1 MGKRIRLNS
10 PHFHNSGL
18 EAKVAKCQTA
28 ADFERLR
35 EGLKR
40 AGAFDFPCH
49 PTGLYPAVGTG
60 SLREATSGYTNVWV
74 RDNIHVAYALL
85 RDGQTK
91 RARRVACQLARYFRA
106 HSRRFRQGILRPSL
120 FRDPMQRPHI
130 RFDGSTLKELPVEWS
145 HAQNDAMGYFLWFYC
160 LLIDEGVIPTAEVD
174 RGLLSLFVL
183 FFKSIRYW
191 QDEDSG
197 HWEEIRKVAASSI
210 GTVVAALE
218 RLERLMVQET
228 LALRK
233 ERGLPRVDI
242 QMVRRL
248 KRQGETALNGILPAE
263 CLQSHGQKRRRYD
276 AATLFLI
283 YPLQVVDAKSADAIM
298 DSVRGH
304 LQGAI
309 GIKRYLRDSYWA
321 ADFRGRVL
329 ECERTVDYSCD
340 LTKRDTLHRHV
351 REAQWCIFDPIV
363 SIIYGRRFR
372 QTGRARDRKCQ
383 RHYLLRSL
391 AQLTDD
397 RGDYLPLRCPE
408 LYFLEGGRFVPNDH
422 TPLLWTQAHLLSA
435 LHEMVLTLKAC

>member
-1 MGKRIRLNS
+1 MGNRINLPR
-10 PHFHNSGL
+10 FHNGGL
-18 EAKVAKCQTA
+18 EAKVAQCRTA

-35 EGLKR
+35 EGLRR
-40 AGAFDFPCH
+40 AGAFDFPCYAS
-49 PTGLYPAVGTG
+49 GLYPAVGTG

-85 RDGQTK
+85 RDGQTQ
-91 RARRVACQLARYFRA
+91 RAARVARQLARYFRA
-106 HSRRFRQGILRPSL
+106 HSRRFRQGILRPRL

-130 RFDGSTLKELPVEWS
+130 RFNGSTLKELPVEWS

-160 LLIDEGVIPTAEVD
+160 LLIDEGVIPIAEVD

-218 RLERLMVQET
+218 RLDRLLTRET
-228 LALRK
+228 VVLRK
-233 ERGLPRVDI
+233 ERGLPRVDAR
-242 QMVRRL
+242 MVRRL
-248 KRQGETALNGILPAE
+248 KRQGETALSGILPDE
-263 CLQSHGQKRRRYD
+263 CLQRHEQKRRRYD

-283 YPLQVVDAKSADAIM
+283 YPLQVVDAETADAIV
-298 DSVRGH
+298 DAVTGS
-304 LQGAI
+304 LQGVV

-321 ADFRGRVL
+321 ADFRERVL
-329 ECERTVDYSCD
+329 DSERTADYSCD
-340 LTKRDTLHRHV
+340 QSKRDTLHKHG

-372 QTGRARDRKCQ
+372 QTGRARDRTRQ
-383 RHYLLRSL
+383 RHYLLRAL

-397 RGDYLPLRCPE
+397 QGDYLPLRCPE
-408 LYFLEGGRFVPNDH
+408 LYFLEEGRFVPNDH
-422 TPLLWTQAHLLSA
+422 TPLLWTQANLLSA
-435 LHEMVLTLKAC
+435 LHEMVLTLKA

>member
-1 MGKRIRLNS
+1 M
-10 PHFHNSGL
+10 
-18 EAKVAKCQTA
+18 A
-28 ADFERLR
+28 
-35 EGLKR
+35 
-40 AGAFDFPCH
+40 
-49 PTGLYPAVGTG
+49 
-60 SLREATSGYTNVWV
+60 
-74 RDNIHVAYALL
+74 
-85 RDGQTK
+85 
-91 RARRVACQLARYFRA
+91 
-106 HSRRFRQGILRPSL
+106 
-120 FRDPMQRPHI
+120 
-130 RFDGSTLKELPVEWS
+130 
-145 HAQNDAMGYFLWFYC
+145 
-160 LLIDEGVIPTAEVD
+160 
-174 RGLLSLFVL
+174 
-183 FFKSIRYW
+183 
-191 QDEDSG
+191 
-197 HWEEIRKVAASSI
+197 
-210 GTVVAALE
+210 
-218 RLERLMVQET
+218 QET

-263 CLQSHGQKRRRYD
+263 CRQSHGQKRRRYD

-283 YPLQVVDAKSADAIM
+283 YPLQVVDAEAADAIM
-298 DSVRGH
+298 DSVTGP

-340 LTKRDTLHRHV
+340 LTKRDTLHKHG

-372 QTGRARDRKCQ
+372 RTGRARDRKCQ

-422 TPLLWTQAHLLSA
+422 TPLLWTQANLLSA